1 MLSAI
6 LTVAKHHT
14 FISKTIFLRNA
25 PQILGNALYKGQ
37 ELRSIFLLQKT
48 TVFPE
53 SLTTS

>member
-25 PQILGNALYKGQ
+25 PQILGNAQYKGQ